1 MKDEDT
7 SMVETLDAEIADL
20 EKQAEAEQARNAG
33 EAAPAEEKTPPSKP
47 EASPE
52 AKPEAEAPEK
62 PAAPAS
68 KDDPAHKPAAEDE
81 AERNRQAAAQ
91 RVKWTELERERDEWK
106 RKAEEAAR
114 QPAPQQPTTPEP
126 RSAFPPNQVFGHLAR
141 AMRGEFEQP
150 GQNDAVRQAATRVI
164 LDEMTSADVAQV
176 QRDALMGRYGEAS
189 DEIADLASK
198 YLPAV
203 QHRERQD
210 GEARERQ
217 TAEERRQYQDEI
229 ATAKRDFGPFCD
241 GKTEEGRFLQQ
252 YEGVIFGDGPQAL
265 PMDVQA
271 YVRKHPSIFVR
282 LASQAYSLSKSAS
295 AAHQSELAKLRAE
308 NETYRKRLALKDSP
322 ESPSAPESG
331 EQKTGDDDLNE
342 LYRLAEEE
350 QARNTGRGR

>member
-1 MKDEDT
+1 MSDEDT
-7 SMVETLDAEIADL
+7 SMTETLEAEIADL
-20 EKQAEAEQARNAG
+20 TKQAEAEQARNAG
-33 EAAPAEEKTPPSKP
+33 EPTPAREETPPSKP
-47 EASPE
+47 EASPA

-68 KDDPAHKPAAEDE
+68 KDDPAHKPAADDE

-106 RKAEEAAR
+106 RRAEEAAR

-126 RSAFPPNQVFGHLAR
+126 RFVIPPDQVFGHLAR

-150 GQNDAVRQAATRVI
+150 GQNDTVRQTATRVI

-176 QRDALMGRYGEAS
+176 QRAALMGQYGEAS
-189 DEIADLASK
+189 AEIADLASK

-210 GEARERQ
+210 VEVRERQ
-217 TAEERRQYQDEI
+217 ASAQSQQYRDEI
-229 ATAKRDFGPFCD
+229 AAAKRDFAPFCD
-241 GKTEEGRFLQQ
+241 ATTDEGQFLQQ
-252 YEGVIFGDGPQAL
+252 YEKAILGDGPQAL
-265 PMDVQA
+265 PKDVQA
-271 YVRKHPSIFVR
+271 HIRRHPSLLVR
-282 LASQAYSLSKSAS
+282 LAAQAHAVSKSAS
-295 AAHQSELAKLRAE
+295 AAHQSEISKLRAE
-308 NETYRKRLALKDSP
+308 NEAYRKRLALKDSP

-331 EQKTGDDDLNE
+331 DHKAGDDDLTE

-350 QARNTGRGR
+350 QARNTGRGH